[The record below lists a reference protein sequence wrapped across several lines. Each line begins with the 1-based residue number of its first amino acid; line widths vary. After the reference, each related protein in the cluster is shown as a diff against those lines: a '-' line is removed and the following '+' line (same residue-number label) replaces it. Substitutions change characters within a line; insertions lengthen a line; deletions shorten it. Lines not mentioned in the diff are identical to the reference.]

1 MIKRV
6 LFYAFVFFMI
16 FSGDHLFAQET
27 ANPQIQQQPPQAAQ
41 AGDKIQAKVDQ
52 LTKELNLTAEQQVKI
67 KEMLQKSTEEI
78 RAILQATKE
87 QTKEIRVK
95 AHDEV
100 MNLLTPEQKDKFKV
114 TRKKHEAAP

>member
-1 MIKRV
+1 MVKRV
-6 LFYAFVFFMI
+6 LFYAFVFSMI

-27 ANPQIQQQPPQAAQ
+27 ANPQIQQQPQAAQ
-41 AGDKIQAKVDQ
+41 AGDKIQAKVVK